1 MIQSADPSCRFA
13 LAADAPLLA
22 NLAALWTVNAAL
34 ARTLESLDES
44 AVYPVTPSRSGPP
57 TVSLQ
62 TNDGRNIQLHSRH
75 QPIEEAGRQI
85 DRLSVSEKT
94 FFYVLGFALGYH
106 VQLLW
111 ERACQE
117 AVILVIEPDPAMLL
131 TALLHRDMSA
141 MIESRRVLFFC
152 TDDKSQ
158 LLALL
163 TPYSAMV
170 TLGPQTLTHGP
181 SVQRFADYFAQVK
194 IWLEE
199 FAAFSNTS
207 ITTLV
212 MNSAKTAQNIAAN
225 IFRYA
230 ATASLDR
237 LKNRYAGL
245 PAVIVSAGPSLR
257 KNQHQL
263 NGLSENAVIVAVQ
276 TTLQPL
282 LQMGVEPHFV
292 TSLDYHEI
300 CSRFFEKL
308 PPTLRTELVAEPKAT
323 PGVFDLF
330 PGPVT
335 VIGNDFAESL
345 LREMELGK
353 PKLTAGATVAHLAF
367 YVAEH
372 LGCDP
377 IIFVG
382 QDLGFSDGL
391 CYAPGTSYDD
401 VWQPELSRFCTLEM
415 KQWEQI
421 VRERHILRR
430 IPDQQGRP
438 MYTEERLYTYL
449 QQFERDF
456 GQSKA
461 RIIDATE
468 GGALKRGT
476 LIMPLAQAIEQF
488 CSQPLP
494 VPPLDYVAQTVDL
507 IPRCLQSLALRQ
519 EEAVRIREIAQ
530 QTLPLLEEARDCVQD
545 QAHLNRVIAEVDVLR
560 AQMNE
565 LGRTYDQVMQLTQ
578 ETELKRFSRDRDL
591 AASGA
596 DGVERQR
603 RQITRDIENVQ
614 AVRDA
619 ARAFDSLVTQ
629 VMSTLSEQEEAP
641 RGRYAA

>member
-1 MIQSADPSCRFA
+1 
-13 LAADAPLLA
+13 
-22 NLAALWTVNAAL
+22 
-34 ARTLESLDES
+34 
-44 AVYPVTPSRSGPP
+44 
-57 TVSLQ
+57 
-62 TNDGRNIQLHSRH
+62 
-75 QPIEEAGRQI
+75 
-85 DRLSVSEKT
+85 
-94 FFYVLGFALGYH
+94 
-106 VQLLW
+106 
-111 ERACQE
+111 
-117 AVILVIEPDPAMLL
+117 
-131 TALLHRDMSA
+131 
-141 MIESRRVLFFC
+141 
-152 TDDKSQ
+152 
-158 LLALL
+158 
-163 TPYSAMV
+163 
-170 TLGPQTLTHGP
+170 
-181 SVQRFADYFAQVK
+181 
-194 IWLEE
+194 
-199 FAAFSNTS
+199 
-207 ITTLV
+207 
-212 MNSAKTAQNIAAN
+212 
-225 IFRYA
+225 
-230 ATASLDR
+230 
-237 LKNRYAGL
+237 
-245 PAVIVSAGPSLR
+245 
-257 KNQHQL
+257 
-263 NGLSENAVIVAVQ
+263 
-276 TTLQPL
+276 
-282 LQMGVEPHFV
+282 
-292 TSLDYHEI
+292 
-300 CSRFFEKL
+300 
-308 PPTLRTELVAEPKAT
+308 
-323 PGVFDLF
+323 
-330 PGPVT
+330 
-335 VIGNDFAESL
+335 
-345 LREMELGK
+345 
-353 PKLTAGATVAHLAF
+353 
-367 YVAEH
+367 
-372 LGCDP
+372 
-377 IIFVG
+377 
-382 QDLGFSDGL
+382 LGFSDGL